1 MLKIIPLVILPIYFL
16 LFFLNVENLTQD
28 SDQKRDF
35 SDDEYVNSETVEL
48 EVKETFE
55 EKISEEIVKEKEKIS
70 EEIVKEKEKI
80 SEEIVKEKEK
90 ISEKDGVKKDV
101 LDKPDIVKDNIS
113 KKKTK
118 EFYIQFGAFSNKK
131 NAVQLR
137 TKIEKKINEQ
147 YPSIKFS
154 IVNDE
159 KKNLFKL
166 IVFSDSNE
174 LAENVCNYSK
184 KRKIDC
190 LVVKE

>member
-1 MLKIIPLVILPIYFL
+1 MYKGKILQRKKKIDQEKDFRARK
-16 LFFLNVENLTQD
+16 LF
-28 SDQKRDF
+28 DQKKIF
-35 SDDEYVNSETVEL
+35 SN
-48 EVKETFE
+48 K
-55 EKISEEIVKEKEKIS
+55 KILSI
-70 EEIVKEKEKI
+70 
-80 SEEIVKEKEK
+80 
-90 ISEKDGVKKDV
+90 KK
-101 LDKPDIVKDNIS
+101 
-113 KKKTK
+113 
-118 EFYIQFGAFSNKK
+118 AFSNKK

>member
-80 SEEIVKEKEK
+80 SE
-90 ISEKDGVKKDV
+90 KDGVKKDV

-113 KKKTK
+113 KKKIK

>member
-16 LFFLNVENLTQD
+16 LFFLNVGNLTQD
-28 SDQKRDF
+28 SDQERDF
-35 SDDEYVNSETVEL
+35 SEDEYVNLETVEL

-70 EEIVKEKEKI
+70 E
-80 SEEIVKEKEK
+80 
-90 ISEKDGVKKDV
+90 KDGVKKDV
-101 LDKPDIVKDNIS
+101 LDKSDIVKDNIS
-113 KKKTK
+113 KKKTN